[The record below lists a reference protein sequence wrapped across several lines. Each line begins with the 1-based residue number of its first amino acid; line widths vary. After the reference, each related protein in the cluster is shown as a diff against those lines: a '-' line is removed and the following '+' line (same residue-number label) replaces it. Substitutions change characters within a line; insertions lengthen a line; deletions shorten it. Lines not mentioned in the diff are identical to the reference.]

1 MNQNLSIKSWAE
13 DDRPREKMLLKGRN
27 SLSDSELIAILLGSG
42 SRDKSAVEL
51 AQEILACNSNDLSVF
66 SKCSFTDLIK
76 FKGIGE
82 AKAITLLAAL
92 ELGKRRKDVETPKK
106 LKITRSNDIYT
117 LLIDK
122 FFELKHEE
130 FYVVLVNRANEIIH
144 TEQISKGGLSGTVCD
159 GKIIFKIALD
169 HLANAIV
176 LCHNHPSG
184 QLSPSNEDL
193 LLTTKMISFG
203 KMIDLPILDHLIF
216 TDNGYFSFADEG
228 LMNEK

>member
-1 MNQNLSIKSWAE
+1 MNQNLTIKSWAE
-13 DDRPREKMLLKGRN
+13 DDRPREKMILKGKQ

-51 AQEILACNSNDLSVF
+51 AQEILAVSSNDLNKF

-92 ELGKRRKDVETPKK
+92 ELGKRRKDSEIPKK
-106 LKITRSNDIYT
+106 NKITRSNDIYSF
-117 LLIDK
+117 LKNK

-130 FYVVLVNRANEIIH
+130 FYVILVNRANEIIH
-144 TEQISKGGLSGTVCD
+144 SEQISKGGLSGTVCD

-169 HLANAIV
+169 YMASSVI

-184 QLSPSNEDL
+184 QLQPSNEDL
-193 LLTTKMISFG
+193 LLTSKMISFG

-228 LMNEK
+228 LMK

>member
-1 MNQNLSIKSWAE
+1 MNQNLSIKTWAE
-13 DDRPREKMLLKGRN
+13 DDRPREKMLLKGKS

-42 SRDKSAVEL
+42 SRHKSAVEL
-51 AQEILACNSNDLSVF
+51 AQEILINSSNDLSKF
-66 SKCSFTDLIK
+66 SKSTFTDLIK

-92 ELGKRRKDVETPKK
+92 ELGKRRKDSEVTKK
-106 LKITRSNDIYT
+106 MKISKSNDIYSY
-117 LLIDK
+117 IRDK

-130 FYVVLVNRANEIIH
+130 FYIVLVNRANEIIH

-159 GKIIFKIALD
+159 GKIIFKVAID
-169 HLANAIV
+169 HLASSII

-184 QLSPSNEDL
+184 QLNPSNEDL
-193 LLTTKMISFG
+193 LLTSKMIAFG
-203 KMIDLPILDHLIF
+203 KMIELPILDHLIF

-228 LMNEK
+228 LMK